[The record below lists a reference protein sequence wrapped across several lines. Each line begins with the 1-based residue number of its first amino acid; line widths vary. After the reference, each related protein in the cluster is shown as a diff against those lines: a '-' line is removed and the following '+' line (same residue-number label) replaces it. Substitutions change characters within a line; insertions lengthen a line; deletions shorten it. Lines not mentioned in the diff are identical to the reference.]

1 MGCGVS
7 TAGDKQVK
15 ADKKAEE
22 KLRLQFNFSIE
33 QVGAISLVQRWFRR
47 KLSEL
52 QLRRKCCWQ
61 VFTDIEYKSEQEH
74 LGISNFFS
82 DLEVLKEALTDKR
95 RQQSNKRTETLRRA
109 GRLDEEAMK
118 ITTMYQESHGEHA
131 ISSRTEDKLF
141 DRPNAPTHLSLQKLK
156 NLIKGCQD
164 GHIINFKL
172 ALSILDEAFV
182 RQKTYPNIRSAD
194 TQHSHRITLV
204 GDLHGKLLDLL
215 TIFEKNGLPSDTN
228 PYIINGDF
236 VDRGKQG
243 TEISLIMLS
252 FQLLYPHS
260 VYITRGNHEDY
271 LMNKRYGFEQE
282 VVSKYQKKASVLLRA
297 FAAVFSALPLGVI
310 INNKVL
316 CIHGGL
322 SEGMDL
328 SVLTKINRQN
338 YVSILRAAKSGQ
350 VPGHTREE
358 TKMVVNAMWS
368 DPGKSY
374 GSTFNATRGGGCVWG
389 PNVTDAFLAKYDLTL
404 IVRSHECME
413 KGFGWAHNKKVLT
426 IFSASDYYAPG
437 SNMGAYVRFDA
448 ATTPHIVQFSSAKL
462 FDKGNSSVTL
472 RQQVSV
478 VERAAIKDIVSK
490 IYEHKLDFEAEFMVL
505 DPDDTGFVNAAD
517 WAETMTRVTEL
528 KLPWLTLKRSFVKV
542 AEDGSIDYRS
552 CLDSIHLNENTS
564 GIIEDDDS
572 QVAQALYQ
580 HLGTL
585 EYIFR
590 LIDVDAS
597 GSISKA
603 EFCMACK
610 TLNKY
615 VGHSEIEDSEA
626 ESIADAIDL
635 DKDGRI
641 NFNEF
646 TESFRLVR
654 EKQRTDSQV
663 SFVSIAELD
672 VPAK

>member
-1 MGCGVS
+1 
-7 TAGDKQVK
+7 
-15 ADKKAEE
+15 
-22 KLRLQFNFSIE
+22 
-33 QVGAISLVQRWFRR
+33 
-47 KLSEL
+47 
-52 QLRRKCCWQ
+52 
-61 VFTDIEYKSEQEH
+61 
-74 LGISNFFS
+74 
-82 DLEVLKEALTDKR
+82 
-95 RQQSNKRTETLRRA
+95 
-109 GRLDEEAMK
+109 
-118 ITTMYQESHGEHA
+118 
-131 ISSRTEDKLF
+131 
-141 DRPNAPTHLSLQKLK
+141 
-156 NLIKGCQD
+156 
-164 GHIINFKL
+164 
-172 ALSILDEAFV
+172 
-182 RQKTYPNIRSAD
+182 
-194 TQHSHRITLV
+194 
-204 GDLHGKLLDLL
+204 
-215 TIFEKNGLPSDTN
+215 
-228 PYIINGDF
+228 
-236 VDRGKQG
+236 
-243 TEISLIMLS
+243 
-252 FQLLYPHS
+252 
-260 VYITRGNHEDY
+260 
-271 LMNKRYGFEQE
+271 
-282 VVSKYQKKASVLLRA
+282 
-297 FAAVFSALPLGVI
+297 
-310 INNKVL
+310 
-316 CIHGGL
+316 
-322 SEGMDL
+322 
-328 SVLTKINRQN
+328 
-338 YVSILRAAKSGQ
+338 
-350 VPGHTREE
+350 
-358 TKMVVNAMWS
+358 
-368 DPGKSY
+368 
-374 GSTFNATRGGGCVWG
+374 
-389 PNVTDAFLAKYDLTL
+389 VTDAFLAKYDLTL